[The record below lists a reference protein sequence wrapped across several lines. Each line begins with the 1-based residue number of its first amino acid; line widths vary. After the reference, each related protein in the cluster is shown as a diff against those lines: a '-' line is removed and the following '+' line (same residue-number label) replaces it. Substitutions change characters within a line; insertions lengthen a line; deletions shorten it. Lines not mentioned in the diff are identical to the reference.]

1 MGVNASD
8 GADPI
13 PDPEIPASLISHCVR
28 NALTLMH
35 IRGTRRRPASQ
46 ASRDASHL
54 ERYLTQRAK
63 FIKAGC
69 GPDPIITFCRARTQT
84 RSRISQLGCGMMP
97 RRTTLLQRTGA
108 LRLWRTSPCMSEM
121 HPVVQRTL
129 WGWTLTKR
137 PMPMATAMR
146 SQVRCPRQRG
156 LAKAHGNSHAGRL
169 LLKAH
174 VRLLLHYVCR
184 DVHMSAD
191 QTDPAIEVGTPPG
204 AGSTRA
210 CLEGATCAAN
220 AKRRL
225 VKPAFI

>member
-1 MGVNASD
+1 MQQRLSWVGVNGASD

-97 RRTTLLQRTGA
+97 RRTTLLQRTGGPPSLA
-108 LRLWRTSPCMSEM
+108 DLSLHERNASSGAADF
-121 HPVVQRTL
+121 V
-129 WGWTLTKR
+129 
-137 PMPMATAMR
+137 
-146 SQVRCPRQRG
+146 G
-156 LAKAHGNSHAGRL
+156 LDADEAPYANGHSHAQPGEMPPSERL
-169 LLKAH
+169 GKGSRQQPCRPTAAQSSCAPAAALCMPRCSH
-174 VRLLLHYVCR
+174 VC
-184 DVHMSAD
+184 
-191 QTDPAIEVGTPPG
+191 
-204 AGSTRA
+204 
-210 CLEGATCAAN
+210 
-220 AKRRL
+220 
-225 VKPAFI
+225 